1 MIDHAHLNSLIQLIG
16 KDTMNDIRLEFIT
29 DSQEK
34 MALLFQAWDNED
46 YDTIKNIGHS
56 LKSASLNM
64 ALRRLAEQFQQI
76 ERLAAQHNKQD
87 MQAIMDHLPALHQAS
102 LKELDELFLNGLN

>member
-1 MIDHAHLNSLIQLIG
+1 MIDHEHLNSLIQLIG

-34 MALLFQAWDNED
+34 MVLLLQAWDNKD
-46 YDTIKNIGHS
+46 YDTLKNISHS

-64 ALRRLAEQFQQI
+64 ALRMLAEQYQQI

-87 MQAIMDHLPALHQAS
+87 MQVIMDHLPALHQAS
-102 LKELDELFLNGLN
+102 LKELDNLFINDLD

>member
-16 KDTMNDIRLEFIT
+16 KDTMNDIRLEFIA

-34 MALLFQAWDNED
+34 MALLFQAWHDKD
-46 YDTIKNIGHS
+46 YDTLKNIGHS

-64 ALRRLAEQFQQI
+64 ALRMLAEQYQQI
-76 ERLAAQHNKQD
+76 ERLAAQHNNHD
-87 MQAIMDHLPALHQAS
+87 MQAIMDQLPALHEAS
-102 LKELDELFLNGLN
+102 LKELDNLFINGLD